1 MNFTVEREDIGFD
14 LQQLGLGIK
23 GNIAVEF
30 MTKNERQA
38 VQDAAPFL
46 IFLFVLNFQELCES
60 HYQAAERR

>member
-1 MNFTVEREDIGFD
+1 MNFTVEREVIGFD

-38 VQDAAPFL
+38 VQDTAPFL
-46 IFLFVLNFQELCES
+46 IFLFVFELPGTL
-60 HYQAAERR
+60 